1 MAKSRRRY
9 ITVEN
14 SFFERQPRIARHPTG
29 DRNEDEKPRNLGVQS
44 PPPPSP
50 LDSLVPLWCTR
61 PTGYISQ
68 FAWANLSR
76 NSYPSFLPR
85 NVSFSPSV
93 VLKPNIRVFFSFV
106 RSHAASLPSPI
117 TFGLI
122 QAANNFLF
130 HLSPILQ
137 FPILLMKL
145 FKVMHLRTLARQF
158 LSVFCFIYIH
168 WKVSECRSD
177 LASN

>member
-44 PPPPSP
+44 PPPLP
-50 LDSLVPLWCTR
+50 LPASLVPLCGG
-61 PTGYISQ
+61 TGYISQ

-85 NVSFSPSV
+85 IVSFSPPPPLSYLSRIFV
-93 VLKPNIRVFFSFV
+93 SSFFFFFLSRCVLV
-106 RSHAASLPSPI
+106 SHARANYFWIRAS
-117 TFGLI
+117 
-122 QAANNFLF
+122 FLF
-130 HLSPILQ
+130 HLSPIL
-137 FPILLMKL
+137 PISLMKL
-145 FKVMHLRTLARQF
+145 FKVVHKLAWQF
-158 LSVFCFIYIH
+158 ILGFFWRGGGES
-168 WKVSECRSD
+168 
-177 LASN
+177 